1 MKTTIIILGT
11 IHIDKESS
19 PAYSGRL
26 EKLLEEIK
34 PDVLYAELSA
44 EQLDGSTAIE
54 TKPEYTDVILPFV
67 KKIDIP
73 VIPIQPHADAGKQM
87 EEEKE
92 AILDRIE
99 QHQWLRVVWD
109 FSSQWE
115 ECMYAKLIPLLDD
128 PEAIEKLQLTE
139 IDKLHIEPWFEV
151 LGRYF
156 PEYITLWDKWN
167 EHFLEKIQQAI
178 KEHEGKRILVTVG
191 LNHKYW
197 LMDKLTGSD
206 NTDVFDLQTFRKSV

>member
-19 PAYSGRL
+19 PAYAK
-26 EKLLEEIK
+26 KLGELIEEIK
-34 PDVLYAELSA
+34 PDAIYTELSA
-44 EQLDGSTAIE
+44 EQLDGTADIE
-54 TKPEYTDVILPFV
+54 TKPEYADVILPYV
-67 KKIDIP
+67 KKSGIP
-73 VIPIQPHADAGKQM
+73 AVPVQPHTDAGKQM

-99 QHQWLRVVWD
+99 QHQWLRVVWE

-115 ECMYAKLIPLLDD
+115 EYMYAKLIPLLDD
-128 PEAIEKLQLTE
+128 PNAIEKLQLTE

-156 PEYITLWDKWN
+156 PEYITLWEKWN
-167 EHFLEKIQQAI
+167 EHFLEKIRDAL
-178 KEHEGKRILVTVG
+178 KAHEGKRILITVG

-206 NTDVFDLQTFRKSV
+206 NMDVFDLQKFRESV